1 MSTIRTNAALLLV
14 LASAPLLAA
23 ESAADVSSTA
33 YLCDDDKIVAAV
45 VDNSDAD
52 DPKITVSV
60 DGDAA
65 LQNLE
70 MRYVMSANGEK
81 ASNGKLVWWTKG
93 DEGFLAN
100 EDPPAGDG
108 EVVIGGCK
116 EVPASD

>member
-1 MSTIRTNAALLLV
+1 MISTRTGIALVLA
-14 LASAPLLAA
+14 LASAPLIAA
-23 ESAADVSSTA
+23 ESTSAVTSVA
-33 YLCDDDKIVAAV
+33 YLCDDDRIVAAV
-45 VDNSDAD
+45 VDNSDSD
-52 DPKITVSV
+52 NPKITVSV

-65 LQNLE
+65 MQDLE

-81 ASNGKLVWWTKG
+81 ASNGKLVWWTRG

-116 EVPASD
+116 EVPADQ

>member
-1 MSTIRTNAALLLV
+1 MKSNHTIAALALV
-14 LASAPLLAA
+14 LASAPVLAA
-23 ESAADVSSTA
+23 DPANEITPVA

-45 VDNSDAD
+45 ADNSDAD

-65 LQNLE
+65 LQNIE

-108 EVVIGGCK
+108 EVVISGCK